1 MALTYYTITEVFD
14 FGPHINKVILE
25 PDFDLSGIALSPSQ
39 FTVSVKRTS
48 RQGEDFVWPAFMG
61 AKPDDSMKG
70 NRQVTAAYVSDR
82 MGNKTENGSFITLE
96 LACHPMDG
104 LGSIIRFDGTFNV
117 FVDFQ
122 YRIEQT
128 ASASADDKIPQAASS
143 VTDNVCAPHIY
154 DIDGGNS
161 ILLGDLLQTG
171 EHPHATDP
179 LRYSCYIPAL
189 ADGEKIPLIIWLHGA
204 GEGGQDTL
212 IAAIGNKV
220 VNLISPKMQ
229 AYFGGKAMLLAP
241 QCPTMWMDDGTGEYT
256 QDGSSKYVDALESL
270 IADFVD
276 EHPEVDRS
284 RIYIGGDSNGGFMTM
299 KMIIHNPSRY
309 AAAFP
314 VCEALHD
321 KTITDADIQ
330 KIQSVPIWF
339 THSKDD
345 PVVAPDEYVVPTY
358 KRLVAAGNPDVHFTY
373 WDTIEDL
380 SGLYK
385 MPDGTPFR
393 YVGHWSWIHMLNN
406 DCKTDFDEKPVLVD
420 GKPVSIVEWI
430 ASHRISQG

>member
-14 FGPHINKVILE
+14 FGPHINKAILE
-25 PDFDLSGIALSPSQ
+25 PDFDLSGIQLAPSQ

-48 RQGEDFVWPAFMG
+48 RQGEDFEWPAFMG

-70 NRQVTAAYVSDR
+70 TRKVTAAYVSDR
-82 MGNKTENGSFITLE
+82 SGNREENGRFITLE

-104 LGSIIRFDGTFNV
+104 IGSIIRFDGNFNV
-117 FVDFQ
+117 FVDFKYQ
-122 YRIEQT
+122 IVQFSPET
-128 ASASADDKIPQAASS
+128 PAGSAALR
-143 VTDNVCAPHIY
+143 TY

-161 ILLGDLLQTG
+161 IVLGDLLQIA
-171 EHPHATDP
+171 EHPHAVDP
-179 LRYSCYIPAL
+179 LSYSYYIPELTANV
-189 ADGEKIPLIIWLHGA
+189 KIPLIIWLHGA
-204 GEGGQDTL
+204 GEGGQEPL
-212 IAAIGNKV
+212 IAAVGNKV
-220 VNLISPKMQ
+220 VNLISPEMQ
-229 AYFGGKAMLLAP
+229 TYFGGKAMLLVP

-256 QDGSSKYVDALESL
+256 QDGSSKYVEALESL
-270 IADFVD
+270 IADFVE
-276 EHPEVDRS
+276 EHPETDRS

-299 KMIIHNPSRY
+299 KMIIHNPDRY

-314 VCEALHD
+314 VCEALD
-321 KTITDADIQ
+321 NKAITDDDIR
-330 KIQSVPIWF
+330 KIVSVPIWF

-385 MPDGTPFR
+385 MPDGSPFK
-393 YVGHWSWIHMLNN
+393 YIGHWSWIHMLNN
-406 DCKTDFDEKPVLVD
+406 DCKADFDGQPVLVN
-420 GKPVSIVEWI
+420 GKPVSIIEWI
-430 ASHRISQG
+430 ASHRKD

>member
-1 MALTYYTITEVFD
+1 MSLTYYTITEIFD

-25 PDFDLSGIALSPSQ
+25 PDFNPSGVSLSPSQ

-70 NRQVTAAYVSDR
+70 TRKVTAAYVSDR
-82 MGNKTENGSFITLE
+82 LGNEDENGSFITLE

-117 FVDFQ
+117 FVDVA
-122 YRIEQT
+122 YKIEQT
-128 ASASADDKIPQAASS
+128 TQPGSASDDS
-143 VTDNVCAPHIY
+143 TCAIY

-161 ILLGDLLQTG
+161 ILLGDLLKTA

-179 LRYSCYIPAL
+179 LGYAYYIPEL
-189 ADGEKIPLIIWLHGA
+189 TDGEKIPLIIWLHGA
-204 GEGGQDTL
+204 GEGGQEPL

-220 VNLISPKMQ
+220 VNLISPDMQ

-241 QCPTMWMDDGTGEYT
+241 QSPTMWMDDGTGEYT

-299 KMIIHNPSRY
+299 KMIIHNPDRY

-321 KTITDADIQ
+321 KTITDADIR
-330 KIQSVPIWF
+330 KILSVPIWF

-406 DCKTDFDEKPVLVD
+406 DCKADFDGKPVLVD
-420 GKPVSIVEWI
+420 GKPVTIVEWI
-430 ASHRISQG
+430 ASHQKSGC